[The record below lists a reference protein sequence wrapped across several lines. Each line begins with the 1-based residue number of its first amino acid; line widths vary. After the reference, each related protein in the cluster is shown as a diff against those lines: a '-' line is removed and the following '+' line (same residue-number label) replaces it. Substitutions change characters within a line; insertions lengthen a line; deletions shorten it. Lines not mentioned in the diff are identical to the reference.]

1 MFRKTFSLILC
12 AALLLV
18 TFSGCSLNFFSVES
32 LMAPPMQSGRNGE
45 VQAAFKKYMNDKNV
59 LLKTPAKGEFQT
71 PYIFFDLNGDGQQEA
86 LVFYVDNTVDA
97 SVRFSVLECINETW
111 VISAT
116 LTGAGDGIYD
126 VSFNDMNNDGVY
138 EIFIGWSLF
147 EAKTSRVVTVYS
159 VKKGDNGVLA
169 LELLASEYY
178 NAKSFVDFNNDGR
191 NDLVLVFL
199 DDSTGI
205 QKSYMRNFSLSE
217 NGELVKYSEI
227 LINSAITSVAQIKYD
242 TPSDT
247 GITRLFIDCL
257 KSDTLV
263 FTEVIYWNNNK
274 LSAVRAFDDAGTATL
289 RNARVLS
296 CDIDGD
302 GLLEV
307 PEPVSLSGSD
317 ANLNFTVGDASYSFS
332 LLKWLNL
339 VGDKS
344 EGSVT
349 TLFNPLDSYLFR
361 FNWNSDF
368 TVRYDKFR
376 ETLAFCNWSEEEAAI
391 KDELFNISARPSDA
405 EKPEHSDGM
414 IFSENGVAYYYG
426 ITDYGKNQGITDDA
440 VISSFINLK

>member
-1 MFRKTFSLILC
+1 MFKKAVALALC
-12 AALLLV
+12 AVLLLV

-86 LVFYVDNTVDA
+86 LVFYVDNTIDA
-97 SVRFSVLECINETW
+97 SVRFSVLECVNDTW

-116 LTGAGDGIYD
+116 LTGAGNGVYD
-126 VSFNDMNNDGVY
+126 VEFNDMNNDGVY

-147 EAKTSRVVTVYS
+147 EAKTSRVVTAYS
-159 VKKGDNGVLA
+159 VNEGSNGILVLTQ
-169 LELLASEYY
+169 LATEYY

-191 NDLVLVFL
+191 NDLILVFL

-205 QKSYMRNFSLSE
+205 QKSYMRNFSLGE

-227 LINSAITSVAQIKYD
+227 LIDSAITSVVQIKYD
-242 TPSDT
+242 TPADT
-247 GITRLFIDCL
+247 GITRLFVDCL

-263 FTEVIYWNNNK
+263 FTEVIYWNNSK
-274 LSAVRAFDDAGTATL
+274 LSAVRAFDDAGTTTL
-289 RNARVLS
+289 RNSKVLS

-302 GLLEV
+302 GLIEV
-307 PEPVSLSGSD
+307 PQPVSLSGGE
-317 ANLNFTVGDASYSFS
+317 ANLNFSVGDETYSFS

-344 EGSVT
+344 EGAVT

-361 FNWNSDF
+361 FNWNSGV

-376 ETLAFCNWSEEEAAI
+376 ETLAFCEWSEEETAV
-391 KDELFNISARPSDA
+391 KDELFNISTRPSDV
-405 EKPEHSDGM
+405 EKPEHSDGI

-426 ITDYGKNQGITDDA
+426 ITDYGKNKGITDDA
-440 VISSFINLK
+440 VISSFVNLK

>member
-1 MFRKTFSLILC
+1 MIKKAVALVLC
-12 AALLLV
+12 GVLLLV

-59 LLKTPAKGEFQT
+59 LLKTPAKGEYQT
-71 PYIFFDLNGDGQQEA
+71 PFIFFDLNGDGQEEA

-97 SVRFSVLECINETW
+97 SVRFAVLECINDTW
-111 VISAT
+111 VISAA
-116 LTGAGDGIYD
+116 LTGAGNGIYD
-126 VSFNDMNNDGVY
+126 VGFNDMNNDGVF

-159 VKKGDNGVLA
+159 VKNGNNGVLA

-178 NAKSFVDFNNDGR
+178 NAKRFVDFNNDGR

-205 QKSYMRNFSLSE
+205 QKSYMRNFSLSD
-217 NGELVKYSEI
+217 NGELIKYSEI
-227 LINSAITSVAQIKYD
+227 LINSAITSVAQIQYD
-242 TPSDT
+242 TPADT

-263 FTEVIYWNNNK
+263 FTEVVYWNNSK
-274 LSAVRAFDDAGTATL
+274 ISAVRAFEDAETVTL
-289 RNARVLS
+289 RNSKVLS
-296 CDIDGD
+296 YDIDGD
-302 GLLEV
+302 GLIEV
-307 PEPVSLSGSD
+307 PQPISLSGSES
-317 ANLNFTVGDASYSFS
+317 NLNFTVGDEAYSFS
-332 LLKWLNL
+332 LLKWQNL

-344 EGSVT
+344 EGAVT
-349 TLFNPLDSYLFR
+349 TLFNPFDSYLFR
-361 FNWNSDF
+361 FNWNSGV

-376 ETLAFCNWSEEEAAI
+376 EALAFCEWSEDETAI
-391 KDELFNISARPSDA
+391 KDELFNISARLSD
-405 EKPEHSDGM
+405 EERPDYSEGV
-414 IFSENGVAYYYG
+414 ILSENGKAFYYG
-426 ITDYGKNQGITDDA
+426 ITDYGESKGITDDT